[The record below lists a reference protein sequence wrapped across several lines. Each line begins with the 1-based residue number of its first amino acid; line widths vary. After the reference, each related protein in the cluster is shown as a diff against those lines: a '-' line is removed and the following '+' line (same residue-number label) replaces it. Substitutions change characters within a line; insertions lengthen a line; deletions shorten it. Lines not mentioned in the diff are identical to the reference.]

1 MNIIKSIKVIDSI
14 KKIYPDIETNV
25 FTYFETKPNGSP
37 WENPIDG
44 LFWESQEYD
53 KPDWQTIEDN
63 FLDDIVYKKEELL
76 ALNNQK
82 KAQARDKG
90 IEITVGNRS
99 YLVNQKTVHELS
111 ILKSLGRKPAP
122 WKDADN
128 KTHFLTE
135 EMQENLGYA
144 MLDIVIAGERI
155 AISVEN
161 AIGSLTKENI
171 DQFDLDEAW
180 KEAIKNVIK

>member
-1 MNIIKSIKVIDSI
+1 MNIRISKKVIDSI
-14 KKIYPDIETNV
+14 KKIYPDLNGGFV
-25 FTYFETKPNGSP
+25 YFETKEDGTH

-44 LFWESQEYD
+44 LFWDSQEYD

-76 ALNNQK
+76 ALNKQK

-90 IEITVGNRS
+90 IEITVGDRS
-99 YLVNQKTVHELS
+99 YLVNEKTVLELA
-111 ILKSLGRKPAP
+111 ILKALGRKPAP

-128 KTHFLTE
+128 KTHLLTE
-135 EMQENLGYA
+135 EMQKNLGYV
-144 MLDIVIAGERI
+144 MLDIVISGERI
-155 AISVEN
+155 ALSVEK
-161 AIGSLTKENI
+161 AIDSLTKKNI
-171 DQFDLDEAW
+171 DKFDLDEAW